1 MKWNATRVQVLSGAG
16 MNMNNRSQNNSSTNM
31 SLSSS
36 GYNSVAPPALHD
48 NSDNYRSQSRRNYSP
63 AAPTRQR
70 TPEYHGGRS
79 HEVRQREADV
89 RNRILFLDD

>member
-16 MNMNNRSQNNSSTNM
+16 MNMNNRSQNNASANL

-48 NSDNYRSQSRRNYSP
+48 SSDSYRSQSRRNYSP

-70 TPEYHGGRS
+70 SPEYHAGRS
-79 HEVRQREADV
+79 HDSRQREADV
-89 RNRILFLDD
+89 RNSFTFKL